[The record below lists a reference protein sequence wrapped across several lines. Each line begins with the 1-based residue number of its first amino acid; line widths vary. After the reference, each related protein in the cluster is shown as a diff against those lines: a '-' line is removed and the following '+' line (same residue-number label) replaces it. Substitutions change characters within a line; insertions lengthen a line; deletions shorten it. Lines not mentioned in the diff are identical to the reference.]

1 MTLQYNIYVNAE
13 YDYCAYCSSVSEC
26 THDIPMFRD
35 VRSQSLMDICIFLL
49 LIQLYV
55 DGCPKLLDSVC
66 GNVGTVTWPETE
78 IGQEASVPCQ
88 CGLEDPL
95 IQLLSGTRRCGGTY
109 DTGAEWEE
117 AQCDDCIFSD
127 TRRDLCALAEVG

>member
-1 MTLQYNIYVNAE
+1 MIIAHTVVL
-13 YDYCAYCSSVSEC
+13 SVTVHVLFLC
-26 THDIPMFRD
+26 LDVIP
-35 VRSQSLMDICIFLL
+35 QSLMDICIYLL
-49 LIQLYV
+49 LIQIYV

-117 AQCDDCIFSD
+117 AQCYDCIFSD